1 MGLDDLLFV
10 MDIQIEQE
18 IFALTPASLYY
29 YPITISYGNGFSDLL
44 DRNWCD
50 GLNRII
56 PP

>member
-18 IFALTPASLYY
+18 IFALTPVHLYY